1 MNVTIFNGSPRKN
14 GNTSELVK
22 KIISLTLGDV
32 EYESVSLFD
41 KKISGCMNCGA
52 CQKGTLRSYC
62 AIDDDMRGLY
72 DKFLNADIIMLATP
86 IYMWQFTPCMLAF
99 LNRLHCLCRHSTSY
113 NMMKGK
119 KISVC
124 VTLGDEPEVTEFSIN
139 GFKEFC
145 EYFALDYLGEIIIP
159 YAEKE
164 KISSGNYDEE
174 VKMFI
179 KKTMS

>member
-22 KIISLTLGDV
+22 RIMARAPDNVGL
-32 EYESVSLFD
+32 ESISLFD

-52 CQKGTLRSYC
+52 CQKGPLPSYC
-62 AIDDDMRGLY
+62 TIDDDMRGLY
-72 DKFLNADIIMLATP
+72 DKFLSADVILLATP

-99 LNRLHCLCRHSTSY
+99 LNRLHCLCRHSTPD

-119 KISVC
+119 KIAVC
-124 VTLGDEPEVTEFSIN
+124 VTLGDEPEVTEFSVN

-145 EYFALDYLGEIIIP
+145 EYFSLDYLGEIIIP

-164 KISSGNYDEE
+164 KISYGDYDEE
-174 VKMFI
+174 VEMFI
-179 KKTMS
+179 RKTMS